1 MLNWITDFTYKIENQ
16 AAEAGLVY
24 KFACEYYREVIQ
36 KEVILAS
43 ITDKDHILCIGGG
56 ICPFSAILFH
66 QMTGAKVTVADNN
79 ESCIPKAGSVID
91 KLGLNE
97 NVRVVHQDGTC
108 EKACFVQ
115 YSVVHLALQ
124 VSPME
129 QVFSVVE
136 KKMMPGTRLLVRRPK
151 KQLDNMYS
159 EVCNASLDCCPYTTH
174 KSRNIGSTVLYI
186 KSDEAEAVS

>member
-1 MLNWITDFTYKIENQ
+1 MLNWITDFTYKIETQ

-36 KEVILAS
+36 KEAILAN

-79 ESCIPKAGSVID
+79 EACIPKAGSVID

-108 EKACFVQ
+108 EKACFMQ
-115 YSVVHLALQ
+115 YSVIHLALQ

-129 QVFSVVE
+129 QVFSTVE
-136 KKMMPGTRLLVRRPK
+136 KKMLPGTKLLVRRPK
-151 KQLDNMYS
+151 KQLHNMYS
-159 EVCNASLDCCPYTTH
+159 EVCHISLDCCPYTAH

-186 KSDEAEAVS
+186 KSDDTGVIL